1 MVWRPSISRKPAS
14 TLFLLVLPDCWRSP
28 LETSP
33 AAICRAASRRDL
45 RLWEHRPPTR
55 HPQGT
60 GYPASMA
67 TLCTARP
74 PRHGAL
80 SGSADRGGDGIAVHR
95 SQLGGRDHEFSK
107 ATPSPRQR
115 NQAEP

>member
-1 MVWRPSISRKPAS
+1 
-14 TLFLLVLPDCWRSP
+14 
-28 LETSP
+28 
-33 AAICRAASRRDL
+33 
-45 RLWEHRPPTR
+45 
-55 HPQGT
+55 
-60 GYPASMA
+60 MA